1 MMAARRLLGWFLW
14 ALIVAG
20 CFAAVWF
27 VISSEYKNTYLAPA
41 VFSFING
48 GLPVLIVRI
57 PKIEKYKHP
66 KTVNKITTGRVFLLR
81 ILTIFALMY
90 GYYNETELTKSTRY
104 VPNTTTEVTY
114 EIAQYDQ
121 TLCAGTQIGQ
131 DVYRLILVDTVIG
144 MAQRFLSTVFW
155 YYWLKRRVEM
165 DLVQWSLHLL
175 YRQALVWLGMCFA
188 PVLPVIAMLTNIL
201 FFYFYV
207 ALVHGWYR
215 PPSTRYDQSSNVSVF
230 LAFLGTTL
238 FLTMIPLAWALTQ
251 YNPNCGVYG
260 PDKFSSWFD
269 GVTEW
274 ISSADGS
281 LREFFEILFNAVFIG
296 GIILLV
302 GAKQCCCYYTQCL
315 CVHMVEH
322 NYYFSTSF
330 SCSSFSCSCACSCFP
345 YQFCT

>member
-207 ALVHGWYR
+207 ALVCLLPIHNTCTCVCEIPVLCLKNLFVCTHSLLTNLFVLHLRCTG
-215 PPSTRYDQSSNVSVF
+215 
-230 LAFLGTTL
+230 GTAL
-238 FLTMIPLAWALTQ
+238 PQHAMISHQTYLCSLR
-251 YNPNCGVYG
+251 
-260 PDKFSSWFD
+260 
-269 GVTEW
+269 
-274 ISSADGS
+274 SSA
-281 LREFFEILFNAVFIG
+281 
-296 GIILLV
+296 
-302 GAKQCCCYYTQCL
+302 QP
-315 CVHMVEH
+315 
-322 NYYFSTSF
+322 
-330 SCSSFSCSCACSCFP
+330 SSS
-345 YQFCT
+345 Q